1 MAASPSPGKPAPC
14 ACSRQPQQ
22 TACRA
27 VPALQAPAPQSSLRC
42 MRDPKDLPRDI
53 AGGLIAPSL
62 DGGRMAAQLRLGH
75 RTLEVE
81 TRDGQR
87 FSLPLDELEVE
98 QGGASGRMVMLHQN
112 SSRITAFSEDGRLLT
127 MLGSQGT
134 PKIQARVR
142 QLIAATRQRRRRR
155 RTWLLGSLT
164 VLVLLIV
171 GLKLSAGA
179 LGSWLLGAVP
189 HEVDEK
195 LGEVGWTQ
203 MRGGL
208 RIVHKDKTEKALD
221 VMLRRLKKGGLSQR
235 WQYELVLVE
244 DKRVNAF
251 ALPGG
256 RMVFFTGLIEKAK
269 RPEEVAAVMAHELA
283 HVTERHGTRR
293 VVQSVGIIGALQ
305 VLLGDVGG
313 IIGLA
318 KELLALS
325 AINSYSRD
333 QEAEADTEAVELL
346 RQAHLDPMALATFF
360 RRLEKEGG
368 DVPDYL
374 EWMSTHPSHE
384 ARVRAVRRQLKGREV
399 TPRPLSMDWKAVQA
413 ELR

>member
-1 MAASPSPGKPAPC
+1 
-14 ACSRQPQQ
+14 
-22 TACRA
+22 
-27 VPALQAPAPQSSLRC
+27 